1 MIQPVEP
8 SQVLHTGHQT
18 GAGRSAGPRRTIAA
32 GAAVATIAVGG
43 LTAAV
48 VSVVATI
55 AVLESTAVVV
65 CCCGAVAG
73 VGPVMSP
80 LAGRPRQDADRAA
93 SDRNVVVGHS
103 WPELFPG
110 RRHVVSWRQEM
121 FPDSGLNL
129 LLGHS
134 EKVQTGKKHSPLLQP
149 NV

>member
-8 SQVLHTGHQT
+8 SQVLDTGHQT
-18 GAGRSAGPRRTIAA
+18 GAGRSPGPRTIAA
-32 GAAVATIAVGG
+32 TIATGF
-43 LTAAV
+43 TEAV
-48 VSVVATI
+48 LSVVATTI
-55 AVLESTAVVV
+55 AVLESTAAVVV

-80 LAGRPRQDADRAA
+80 QAGRPRQDADRAA